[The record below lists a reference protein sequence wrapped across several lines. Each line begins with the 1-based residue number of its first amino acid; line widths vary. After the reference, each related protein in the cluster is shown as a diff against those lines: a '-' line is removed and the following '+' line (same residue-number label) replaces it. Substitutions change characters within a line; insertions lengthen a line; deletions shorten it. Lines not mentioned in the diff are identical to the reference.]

1 MDKWVNKIDTSKT
14 IEIILPTEE
23 QFKIRLLDTLGD
35 SYFIVKSQLTYCSI
49 DFCIIN
55 RKNLKVIYL
64 EHKQRNCNSNRY
76 PSTIINY
83 CKLESF
89 SRNYKNAIMVWS
101 YIDNDKFLV
110 YTKDLLDL
118 PQKDCKNQSVVYL
131 KNDMLKNGYDN
142 LIATIKHKLK

>member
-1 MDKWVNKIDTSKT
+1 MDKFVDVKDTSKT
-14 IEIILPTEE
+14 IEIILPSEE
-23 QFKIRLLDTLGD
+23 QFKIKLMNTLGD
-35 SYFIVKSQLTYCSI
+35 NYFIVKSQMKYCSI

-55 RKNLKVIYL
+55 RKNLKVVYL
-64 EHKQRNCNSNRY
+64 EHKQRNCNKNKY

-83 CKLESF
+83 CKLTSF
-89 SRNYKNAIMVWS
+89 SRNYQNAIMVWS
-101 YIDNDKFLV
+101 YIDDDKFLV

-142 LIATIKHKLK
+142 LISTIKHKLK

>member
-1 MDKWVNKIDTSKT
+1 MDKFVDVKDTSKT
-14 IEIILPTEE
+14 IEIILPSEE
-23 QFKIRLLDTLGD
+23 QFKIKLMNTLGD
-35 SYFIVKSQLTYCSI
+35 NYFIVKSQDKYLSI

-55 RKNLKVIYL
+55 RKNLKVVYL
-64 EHKQRNCNSNRY
+64 EHKQRKCNQNTY

-101 YIDNDKFLV
+101 YNDNDKFLV
-110 YTKDLLDL
+110 YSKDLLDL
-118 PQKDCKNQSVVYL
+118 PQKDCKNQAVVYL

-142 LIATIKHKLK
+142 LISTIKHKLK